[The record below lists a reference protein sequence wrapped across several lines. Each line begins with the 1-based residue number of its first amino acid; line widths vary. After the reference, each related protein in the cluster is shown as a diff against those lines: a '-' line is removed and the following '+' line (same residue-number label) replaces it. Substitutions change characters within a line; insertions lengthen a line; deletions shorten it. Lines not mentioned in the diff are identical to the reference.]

1 MRRKRHLEAGAR
13 HASRGHAERGADGQ
27 ARERRHAFKVVLDSI
42 ASPAIRLHRYRSV
55 HNRLLQDALCA
66 RDCLDARTGC
76 G

>member
-1 MRRKRHLEAGAR
+1 MRLQKHIVSGAR
-13 HASRGHAERGADGQ
+13 HASGGHAKRGADGQ
-27 ARERRHAFKVVLDSI
+27 AREPRHALWAVLDSI